1 MAVLVEDVTA
11 GIGGANV
18 ETNAGATKSGLRW
31 VMEVVAAEVTDKNK
45 HQRLP
50 KPKLGHQA
58 CQKTKTNQECP
69 QAGLPSASLRQY

>member
-1 MAVLVEDVTA
+1 MAVLVEDITA

-31 VMEVVAAEVTDKNK
+31 VIEVVAAEVTDKNK